1 MMRGAISPPLTAAPL
16 QLSRQP
22 RLTIVDDESGLTD
35 KQLAV
40 IVVDAKKALDKTTQH
55 SKNKAVKA
63 GIEISYQRGLK
74 DIEKL
79 VKRGD
84 VIVYVIGAAKGQKT
98 IPQDRMEKIVQDIVA
113 AQHLPP
119 LPHLNPDDLSKS
131 LAEDLKETVNPK
143 TGVVSGQSEYNPQTS
158 VSIVN
163 VDLIS
168 KRDPGGLRAIA
179 GDILHE
185 GPGHR
190 AFGRGYHNPVDKGV
204 MSKSVL
210 DSATENEI
218 LFQADEWDA
227 VNTFLEG
234 IVANPHWNG

>member
-1 MMRGAISPPLTAAPL
+1 M
-16 QLSRQP
+16 
-22 RLTIVDDESGLTD
+22 
-35 KQLAV
+35 
-40 IVVDAKKALDKTTQH
+40 
-55 SKNKAVKA
+55 
-63 GIEISYQRGLK
+63 
-74 DIEKL
+74 
-79 VKRGD
+79 
-84 VIVYVIGAAKGQKT
+84 
-98 IPQDRMEKIVQDIVA
+98 
-113 AQHLPP
+113 
-119 LPHLNPDDLSKS
+119 
-131 LAEDLKETVNPK
+131 
-143 TGVVSGQSEYNPQTS
+143 
-158 VSIVN
+158 N